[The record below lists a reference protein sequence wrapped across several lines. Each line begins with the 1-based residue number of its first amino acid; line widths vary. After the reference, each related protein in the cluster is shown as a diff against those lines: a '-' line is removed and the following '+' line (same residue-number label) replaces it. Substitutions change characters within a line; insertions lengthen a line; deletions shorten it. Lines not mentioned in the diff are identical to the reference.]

1 MSKNNV
7 TLQFKWLGKEQTK
20 PKASIIKEI
29 KIRAEISE
37 ITEKLQD
44 TNETKSWFFKKR
56 NKIGKSLIRWSENK
70 NSLKSEI
77 KVGTASTEIKG
88 IIRVWTIVYQQIEK
102 FQWDGQIPRNKNLPR
117 LNHEKIRKS
126 VDL

>member
-20 PKASIIKEI
+20 LTASIIKEI

-44 TNETKSWFFKKR
+44 INETKSWFFKKC
-56 NKIGKSLIRWSENK
+56 NKFGKSLVRWSENK

-77 KVGTASTEIKG
+77 KVGTVLLLQK
-88 IIRVWTIVYQQIEK
+88 
-102 FQWDGQIPRNKNLPR
+102 
-117 LNHEKIRKS
+117 
-126 VDL
+126 